1 MTGSNL
7 TSGTFY
13 DGNNRN
19 YTYLYDKSKYT
30 SLWIAYPLDKSTCTG
45 SNKYSGNWSS
55 TPGFNSADQINVWS
69 DSYYGDNKIVDVN
82 IRRLRMKIEDD
93 PSEPRY
99 IMTIWGYGYK
109 WEEKPENHR

>member
-45 SNKYSGNWSS
+45 SNKYSGTWKS
-55 TPGFNSADQINVWS
+55 TPGFS
-69 DSYYGDNKIVDVN
+69 DSEQIDIWSGSYGVDYGDNDLYA
-82 IRRLRMKIEDD
+82 RGHQMRTGSTMK
-93 PSEPRY
+93 R
-99 IMTIWGYGYK
+99 W
-109 WEEKPENHR
+109 